1 MLNMFFGASNSSK
14 KLKKGKKKKNKTEAK
29 DQAKLLINP
38 LKEVKLVGF
47 SKMGYGPK
55 KTES

>member
-1 MLNMFFGASNSSK
+1 MLNMLMGASSSK
-14 KLKKGKKKKNKTEAK
+14 KSKKGKKKKQKLEAK
-29 DQAKLLINP
+29 DQAKLMINP
-38 LKEVKLVGF
+38 IKEVKLVGF